1 MRGNNLLL
9 KTSGNRSIHGAGAMF
24 GRIIVACAASLLIS
38 ATSMA
43 EPRLLVAQEDP
54 NQISTFTLDFGVELG
69 GVASSRIAR
78 TDYELEVDAEM
89 GTARF
94 VRYDQQVD
102 ALILPGGFSTGN
114 ITIQVVEGSST
125 GTYDRRTGIF
135 VTSELY
141 AVHFEGDLSAFGLES
156 PVLLPSTSTGFVLLD
171 AQTGGTIGMEWVG
184 EGELANP
191 FDPNSTIQ
199 FAYTCEVNTQFAID
213 PDLLVRLVMIPNV
226 LNLELPRRL
235 ENNLVTLL
243 QRTTSKLD
251 RDNTFGAAGT
261 LRAFVRK
268 VGNSRLI
275 SDEDA
280 NLLISGAQEIIALL
294 RPTRNEELR

>member
-1 MRGNNLLL
+1 MRGNDLLL
-9 KTSGNRSIHGAGAMF
+9 TTSGNLSIHGAGAMF
-24 GRIIVACAASLLIS
+24 GRIIVACVASLLIS
-38 ATSMA
+38 ATSTA
-43 EPRLLVAQEDP
+43 EPRVLVAQEDP
-54 NQISTFTLDFGVELG
+54 NQISAFTLDFGEMG
-69 GVASSRIAR
+69 GVASSRISQ
-78 TDYELEVDAEM
+78 TNYELEVDAEM

-102 ALILPGGFSTGN
+102 ALTLPGGFSTGN
-114 ITIQVVEGSST
+114 ITIQVVEDSST

-156 PVLLPSTSTGFVLLD
+156 PVILPSTSTGFVLLD
-171 AQTGGTIGMEWVG
+171 AQTGGSIGMEWVG
-184 EGELANP
+184 EGELVNP

-199 FAYTCEVNTQFAID
+199 FAYTCEVSTQFAID

-235 ENNLVTLL
+235 EDNLVTLL
-243 QRTTSKLD
+243 QRSTTKLD

-280 NLLISGAQEIIALL
+280 NMLISGAQEIIAML

>member
-1 MRGNNLLL
+1 MRGNDLLL
-9 KTSGNRSIHGAGAMF
+9 TTSGNPSIHGAGAMF
-24 GRIIVACAASLLIS
+24 GNVIVACVASLLIS
-38 ATSMA
+38 AASTA
-43 EPRLLVAQEDP
+43 EPRVLVAQEDP
-54 NQISTFTLDFGVELG
+54 NQISAFTLDFGEMG
-69 GVASSRIAR
+69 GVASSRISQ
-78 TDYELEVDAEM
+78 TNYELEVDAEM

-102 ALILPGGFSTGN
+102 ALTLPGGFSTGN
-114 ITIQVVEGSST
+114 ITIQVVEDSSA

-156 PVLLPSTSTGFVLLD
+156 PVILPSTSMGFVLLD
-171 AQTGGTIGMEWVG
+171 AQTGGSIGMEWVG
-184 EGELANP
+184 EGELVNP

-199 FAYTCEVNTQFAID
+199 FAYTCEVSTQFAID

-235 ENNLVTLL
+235 EDNLVTLL
-243 QRTTSKLD
+243 QRSTTKLD

-280 NLLISGAQEIIALL
+280 NLLISGAQEIIAML
-294 RPTRNEELR
+294 RPTRNEDLR